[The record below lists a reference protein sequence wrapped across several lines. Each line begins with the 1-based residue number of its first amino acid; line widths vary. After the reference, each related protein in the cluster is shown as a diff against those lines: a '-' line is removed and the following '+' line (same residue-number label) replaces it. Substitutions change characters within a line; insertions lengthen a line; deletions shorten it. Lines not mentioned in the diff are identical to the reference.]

1 MTTPPRKYMVEA
13 RVCGTCI
20 HYHQHYVRVGEGSYQ
35 PLWYGHCGVPR
46 RRHPTPEDGYPH
58 WAEREPEP
66 VSRS

>member
-35 PLWYGHCGVPR
+35 PLWYGHCGVPC
-46 RRHPTPEDGYPH
+46 RRHPTPEDGCLH
-58 WAEREPEP
+58 WAEHEQEP